1 MIFERRESEVFE
13 RRESEVRSY
22 CRTFPT
28 VFRKAEG
35 AELFGEDGKRY
46 IDFFAGAGALNY
58 GHNNPRIRE
67 KIISYLN
74 SCGIVHS
81 LDMFTPAKREFLQAM
96 ETLIL
101 KPFAMD
107 YKIQFP
113 GPTGTNAVEA
123 AIKLARKVTGRSG
136 IIAFT
141 NGYHGMTA
149 GALAVTG
156 NNYHRRTM
164 GGMLGNTTFMPY
176 DGYFGPD
183 VDTADYLEK
192 FILDESSG
200 VDPPAAVLLETVQ
213 GEGGI
218 NVASFHWLRRV
229 EEICHRNNILVIV
242 DDIQAGCGRT
252 GSFFSF
258 TPAGMTPDIIT
269 LSKSLGAYGLPFSVV
284 LLRPHL
290 DCWDPGE
297 HNGTFRGN
305 NLAFVA
311 ATEALRL
318 YWTDTAFSQTVRHKA
333 QILRHELD
341 NIIGTMPPDMALVR
355 GRGLMC
361 GMVFEHDAKL
371 AKLITA
377 EAFQRGLILETC
389 GARDQVVKFLPPL
402 IIDESL
408 LLEGIAI
415 LRESVASV
423 LAACRNHKNEIDNT
437 LAQEVST

>member
-1 MIFERRESEVFE
+1 MPDRLVASPCRASTWVQEYCSTCQITVLFLCLERFQC
-13 RRESEVRSY
+13 RRKQFHIARSLA
-22 CRTFPT
+22 CL
-28 VFRKAEG
+28 G
-35 AELFGEDGKRY
+35 AFCFVGCLSFGAAYPG
-46 IDFFAGAGALNY
+46 
-58 GHNNPRIRE
+58 NPPQ
-67 KIISYLN
+67 K
-74 SCGIVHS
+74 
-81 LDMFTPAKREFLQAM
+81 
-96 ETLIL
+96 
-101 KPFAMD
+101 
-107 YKIQFP
+107 
-113 GPTGTNAVEA
+113 
-123 AIKLARKVTGRSG
+123 
-136 IIAFT
+136 
-141 NGYHGMTA
+141 
-149 GALAVTG
+149 
-156 NNYHRRTM
+156 
-164 GGMLGNTTFMPY
+164 
-176 DGYFGPD
+176 
-183 VDTADYLEK
+183 
-192 FILDESSG
+192 
-200 VDPPAAVLLETVQ
+200 
-213 GEGGI
+213 I